1 MTDLDDL
8 AAVAALAARH
18 GIAVEVATL
27 RFVEAGLD
35 YRVAFAESA
44 GGESWVLRIPRRP
57 GMAAKIAAES
67 RVLDFVGPRLPAAV
81 PDWRVRE
88 ADLIAYPLLPG
99 RPGLT
104 VDDTTGET
112 HWHFDRESEDYARS
126 LGRLIAAL
134 HAIDVDEAAA
144 AGVPAM
150 TVAEVRAEWRDHLR
164 RVEEAFPTSAAL
176 RDRWRAWLTDD
187 GLWPERR
194 TLTHGELYPAHLLLG
209 PDHDGAASAS
219 EGAAPVVLSVL
230 DWTTARVG
238 DPAIDFMYHH
248 MISPGT
254 FDLLVE
260 TYREAGGVV
269 PERLAERCA
278 ALLAA
283 GPINYGVYALETGDP
298 SHAEAARA
306 QLNP

>member
-1 MTDLDDL
+1 VTNVADRER
-8 AAVAALAARH
+8 VAALAARH
-18 GIAVEVATL
+18 GIEVDTASL

-35 YRVAFAESA
+35 YRVVFADGA

-57 GMAAKIAAES
+57 DMAAKIAAES
-67 RVLDFVGPRLPAAV
+67 RILDFVGPRLPAAV

-104 VDDTTGET
+104 VDNESGET
-112 HWHFDRESEDYARS
+112 HWHFDRESEEYARS

-134 HAIDVDEAAA
+134 HAIDVDDAAV
-144 AGVPAM
+144 AGLPAM
-150 TVAEVRAEWRDHLR
+150 TVAEVRAEWRDNLR
-164 RVEEAFPTSAAL
+164 RVQEAFPTSAEL
-176 RDRWRAWLTDD
+176 VERWNAWLADD

-209 PDHDGAASAS
+209 PGPSGD
-219 EGAAPVVLSVL
+219 APVVLSVL

-238 DPAIDFMYHH
+238 DPAIDFMYHQ

-260 TYREAGGVV
+260 TYRDAGGEV
-269 PERLAERCA
+269 PDRLADRCA
-278 ALLAA
+278 ALLTA
-283 GPINYGVYALETGDP
+283 GPISYGVYALETGDP
-298 SHAEAARA
+298 AHAEAARA
-306 QLNP
+306 QLKP